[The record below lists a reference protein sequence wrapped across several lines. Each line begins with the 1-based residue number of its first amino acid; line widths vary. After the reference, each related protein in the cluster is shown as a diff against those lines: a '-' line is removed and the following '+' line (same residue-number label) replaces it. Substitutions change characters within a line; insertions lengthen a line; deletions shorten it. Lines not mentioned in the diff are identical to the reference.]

1 MMLAPGDDV
10 VEIITRGDRGAGQKQ
25 EDLGKGIHDPPG
37 FPVIVDL
44 REMLQK
50 NSQARPRHLPF
61 ENRVHDHP
69 PNHRIQGITSRPSR
83 QNHPRRAVN
92 LAAEPWLRLRPRLKA
107 GIRCDSYAY

>member
-37 FPVIVDL
+37 LPVIVDL

-50 NSQARPRHLPF
+50 NRQARPRPLPF

-69 PNHRIQGITSRPSR
+69 RIIGSRESRAARQDKITPAKPLTWLPSR
-83 QNHPRRAVN
+83 GPDIAWR
-92 LAAEPWLRLRPRLKA
+92 
-107 GIRCDSYAY
+107 

>member
-1 MMLAPGDDV
+1 MMLSPGDDV

-25 EDLGKGIHDPPG
+25 EDLGKGIHDPLG

-69 PNHRIQGITSRPSR
+69 PESSDPGNHEPPVKTKSSPPSR
-83 QNHPRRAVN
+83 
-92 LAAEPWLRLRPRLKA
+92 
-107 GIRCDSYAY
+107 